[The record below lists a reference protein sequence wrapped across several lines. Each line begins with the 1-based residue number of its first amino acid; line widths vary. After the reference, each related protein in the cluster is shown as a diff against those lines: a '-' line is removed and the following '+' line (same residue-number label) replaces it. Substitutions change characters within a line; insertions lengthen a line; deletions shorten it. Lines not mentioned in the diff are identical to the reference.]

1 MPIGRAAEAA
11 KMARKDAGIT
21 QLELTFDEYYG
32 SRESVS
38 HQENGQYKVQPEL
51 SKYYAEKHNN
61 PWVAMEAASEYIGW
75 SPVKLDGDAV
85 DLHRTT
91 VTMKTQEELEE
102 ALAAMREVS
111 KKLMINP
118 RSVEQVDIFEIEK
131 SLLESIDAI
140 TALNHYV
147 AVICKEYGIS
157 WVKIWTKHKVKLIQR
172 RFIKK

>member
-38 HQENGQYKVQPEL
+38 QQENGRYQVQPEL

-61 PWVAMEAASEYIGW
+61 PWVAMEAAAEYTNWG
-75 SPVKLDGDAV
+75 PVHLDGDAV

-91 VTMKTQEELEE
+91 VSLKTKEELEE
-102 ALAAMREVS
+102 ALASMLEASRR
-111 KKLMINP
+111 LTINP
-118 RSVEQVDIFEIEK
+118 HVVDQIDKAVIEK
-131 SLLESIDAI
+131 SIQESIDAI

-147 AVICKEYGIS
+147 AVLCNEYGIS
-157 WVKIWTKHKVKLIQR
+157 WAKMWTQHKLKLIQR